1 MISSLL
7 KAPLKCP
14 LRDMRQT
21 SRLGVDSEGGGVAAQ
36 IVPGAAESV
45 VDGIFVRLHRQYAA
59 GRGKRIT
66 KQTILGAVREVR
78 EIHSLES
85 AR

>member
-1 MISSLL
+1 M
-7 KAPLKCP
+7 
-14 LRDMRQT
+14 
-21 SRLGVDSEGGGVAAQ
+21 VDSEGGSVAAQ
-36 IVPGAAESV
+36 RVPGAAESV
-45 VDGIFVRLHRQYAA
+45 VDGILCVCTVNMQQA
-59 GRGKRIT
+59 GWKRIT

>member
-1 MISSLL
+1 M
-7 KAPLKCP
+7 
-14 LRDMRQT
+14 
-21 SRLGVDSEGGGVAAQ
+21 AAQ
-36 IVPGAAESV
+36 MVSGVAESV

-59 GRGKRIT
+59 GRGET
-66 KQTILGAVREVR
+66 YHEANNLGAVREVR

>member
-1 MISSLL
+1 M
-7 KAPLKCP
+7 
-14 LRDMRQT
+14 
-21 SRLGVDSEGGGVAAQ
+21 VDSEGGSVAAQ
-36 IVPGAAESV
+36 RVPGVAESV

-59 GRGKRIT
+59 GRVET
-66 KQTILGAVREVR
+66 YHEANNLGAVREVR

>member
-1 MISSLL
+1 M
-7 KAPLKCP
+7 
-14 LRDMRQT
+14 
-21 SRLGVDSEGGGVAAQ
+21 AAQ
-36 IVPGAAESV
+36 MVSGAAESV

-59 GRGKRIT
+59 GRVET
-66 KQTILGAVREVR
+66 YHEANNLGAVREVR

>member
-1 MISSLL
+1 M
-7 KAPLKCP
+7 
-14 LRDMRQT
+14 
-21 SRLGVDSEGGGVAAQ
+21 AAQ
-36 IVPGAAESV
+36 MVSGVAESV

-59 GRGKRIT
+59 GRGET
-66 KQTILGAVREVR
+66 YHEANNFGAVREVR

>member
-1 MISSLL
+1 M
-7 KAPLKCP
+7 
-14 LRDMRQT
+14 
-21 SRLGVDSEGGGVAAQ
+21 VDSEEENVAAQ
-36 IVPGAAESV
+36 RVPGVAESV

-59 GRGKRIT
+59 GRGET
-66 KQTILGAVREVR
+66 YHEANNLGAVREVR